1 MKRFKIKLGSYV
13 GREEGG
19 FMRLGQS
26 SKFTIFMTFLS
37 KAEWQSP
44 LTLKLKA
51 KLMAE
56 TVDCFEAEGNHQ
68 QQM

>member
-1 MKRFKIKLGSYV
+1 
-13 GREEGG
+13 
-19 FMRLGQS
+19 MRLGQS

-44 LTLKLKA
+44 LALKLKA